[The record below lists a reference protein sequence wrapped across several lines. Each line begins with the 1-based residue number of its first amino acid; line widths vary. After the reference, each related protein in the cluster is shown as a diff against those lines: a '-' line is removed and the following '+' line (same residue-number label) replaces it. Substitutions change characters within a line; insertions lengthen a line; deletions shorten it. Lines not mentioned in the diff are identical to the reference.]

1 MCGLEKKSQSRIVSP
16 VKIFFKNESEIMTYV
31 DKRNERIHHQQSCT
45 TRNAKGSSLDRS
57 EMHKM
62 EILIFRK
69 EWKTLEMVN
78 KYI

>member
-1 MCGLEKKSQSRIVSP
+1 
-16 VKIFFKNESEIMTYV
+16 MTYL